1 MSTSVSTPGR
11 ADNAPPM
18 LPGDSIVD
26 RAAAILR
33 AFTANDAG
41 IPVAELAR
49 RTGLARSTTH
59 RLVDQLTAVGLL
71 QRDGSRLHLG
81 LVLFE
86 LGQLV
91 PVQRTLRATV
101 SPFLHD
107 LRDATRHTA
116 NLAILDGTDIIYLD
130 RVPGPRSA
138 PMPFRAGGR
147 HPAYATALGKAIMAH
162 LPADTVQQVCAA
174 GLPAITARTITS
186 RTALDGE
193 LARVRHTG
201 LAFDREETRLGV
213 FCVSSPVF
221 GRDGAVL
228 AAVSVT
234 ELRGPSAIRQFGPA
248 VRNAALNL
256 SRALGSTSH

>member
-1 MSTSVSTPGR
+1 MSVSGRTDITP
-11 ADNAPPM
+11 NM
-18 LPGDSIVD
+18 PGDSIVD

-33 AFTANDAG
+33 AFTIDDAG
-41 IPVAELAR
+41 VPVAELAR
-49 RTGLARSTTH
+49 RTGLPRSTAH
-59 RLVDQLTAVGLL
+59 RLIDQLTAVGML

-81 LVLFE
+81 LMMFE

-91 PVQRTLRATV
+91 PVQRRLRATV

-107 LRDATRHTA
+107 LRDATRQTA
-116 NLAILDGTDIIYLD
+116 NLAILDGSDIIFLD

-138 PMPFRAGGR
+138 PMPFRPGGR
-147 HPAYATALGKAIMAH
+147 HPAHATALGKAIMAH
-162 LPADTVQQVCAA
+162 LPTEALEQICAP

-186 RTALDGE
+186 RQALDAE
-193 LARVRHTG
+193 LKGIRDAG
-201 LAFDREETRLGV
+201 LSFDSEETRLGV

-221 GRDGAVL
+221 GRDGEVL

-234 ELRGPSAIRQFGPA
+234 ELRGPSAARSMGPA

-256 SRALGSTSH
+256 SRALAPARVTPN